1 MTQIIQNI
9 SKHPVLNKDRAIR
22 VKEISGINFDI
33 HWARVIWEEVFLDL
47 EGNPILDE
55 TVSNRVIV
63 SDIDNT
69 NKVTAEGIVIDS
81 SNFPQQETET
91 TEEYDLRIKEIKEK
105 GFKEF
110 DFYIGAILNTENI
123 KQAIVLLD
131 HLQRFNRK

>member
-1 MTQIIQNI
+1 MSHIIQQI
-9 SKHPVLNKDRAIR
+9 SKHPVLGKDRAIR

-33 HWARVIWEEVFLDL
+33 HWARVIWEEVFLDS

-69 NKVTAEGIVIDS
+69 NTVTADGIVIDS
-81 SNFPQQETET
+81 ANFPKLEEETD
-91 TEEYDLRIKEIKEK
+91 EEYQKRLEEMKSK

-123 KQAIVLLD
+123 KQAIQVLD
-131 HLQRFNRK
+131 YLQRFNRK

>member
-1 MTQIIQNI
+1 MTHIIQQI

-22 VKEISGINFDI
+22 VKQIHGIDFDI
-33 HWARVIWEEVFLDL
+33 HWARVIWEEVFLDS

-69 NKVTAEGIVIDS
+69 NTVTADGIVIDS
-81 SNFPQQETET
+81 SNFPKLEEETD
-91 TEEYDLRIKEIKEK
+91 EEYQARLEEMKSK

-110 DFYIGAILNTENI
+110 DFYIKLMLNADNI
-123 KQAIVLLD
+123 RGSISLLD
-131 HLQRFNRK
+131 FLQRFNRK

>member
-1 MTQIIQNI
+1 MSHIIQQI

-33 HWARVIWEEVFLDL
+33 HWARVIWEEVFLDSG
-47 EGNPILDE
+47 GNPILDE

-69 NKVTAEGIVIDS
+69 NTVTEDGIVIDS
-81 SNFPQQETET
+81 SNFPKLENETD
-91 TEEYDLRIKEIKEK
+91 EEYQARLEEMKSK

-110 DFYIGAILNTENI
+110 DFYIKLMLNADNI
-123 KQAIVLLD
+123 KGSISLLD